1 MCPNCHSPDYPIED
15 SVHRHSNTNIQ
26 RSSHSPWPPRP
37 SYHVIRGRSDHHE
50 QKGPSHQHRANV
62 TKVSNRLTDKDNQ
75 PPVYQV
81 GLGQRVYI
89 LPGALWTTLGHLP
102 PIPQHPR
109 TPGHKAFRSQL
120 TANELGGIR
129 FAGLGLSGPP
139 YNPDQP
145 EPTPSDNQGLWG
157 SMVGI
162 FPQRSHT
169 YGGRRMPMGVTSNW
183 CHPQGHQNRRL
194 PTIVPS
200 WDMTIQII
208 HMCQETLRY
217 LTIWLPLLSWT
228 NTSTPSSYSFRF
240 LEKSVIIFNLI
251 PVRKVQYPN

>member
-1 MCPNCHSPDYPIED
+1 MSQLPQPWLSYRRQCSQTLKHQYTTVLPLTLATTSFLPCDK
-15 SVHRHSNTNIQ
+15 RTK
-26 RSSHSPWPPRP
+26 WPPWTKRP
-37 SYHVIRGRSDHHE
+37 IT
-50 QKGPSHQHRANV
+50 HQHRAIV
-62 TKVSNRLTDKDNQ
+62 TKVSSRLTDKDNQ

-89 LPGALWTTLGHLP
+89 LPGALWATLGHLP

-200 WDMTIQII
+200 WDMKIQII

-240 LEKSVIIFNLI
+240 FEKSVIIFNLI